1 MYIYKKDESSVTKSP
16 CAVSNEAQNLYKGKS
31 GKSSVE
37 EEQRE

>member
-1 MYIYKKDESSVTKSP
+1 MYKKKQTKMNHQSP
-16 CAVSNEAQNLYKGKS
+16 YAVSNEAQNLYKGNS